1 MGQMIEHI
9 SKLLGMMEKQAVDEI
24 KQLKTDVMVAN
35 PFQPRTLF
43 DDEKIVELATSIQS
57 HGIIQPIIVR
67 KVDEKYEIIAGERRW
82 RAARLCGLEVVPAII
97 RDLTDEQTAT
107 ISLIENLQRE
117 GLTAI
122 EEANAFQQL
131 ILLQNITQESL
142 AMQLGK
148 SQSSIANKLRL
159 LNVSDEVKQA
169 LYNRQ
174 ISERHARSLLKVE
187 EQLQLKLLDEII
199 RKDLSVK
206 QLDTRI
212 KFLQEEQK
220 IKQGTRKSFTKDVRL
235 AINTVRQSVEMIKN
249 NGLHV
254 VVEESD
260 EGEFVTFK
268 IQIFKQK

>member
-1 MGQMIEHI
+1 MIEHI

-131 ILLQNITQESL
+131 ILLQKITQESL

-159 LNVSDEVKQA
+159 LNLSDEVKQA